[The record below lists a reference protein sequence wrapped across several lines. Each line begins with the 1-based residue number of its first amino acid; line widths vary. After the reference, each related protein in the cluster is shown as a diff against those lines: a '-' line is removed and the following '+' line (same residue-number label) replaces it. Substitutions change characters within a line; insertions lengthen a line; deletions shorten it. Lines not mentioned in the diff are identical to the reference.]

1 METLQEFLRPLLEQ
15 RAHRSLLFEFASLA
29 LQAPLESEVV
39 ARVSANLKPNKV
51 ILPRWDRETLEA
63 LPASV
68 TYSLEIDETSAVF
81 VLEEKDV
88 EVLTRFTNLTKL
100 HLTNTKFKQ
109 VRHTHTLR
117 QMDWFLYSSVQEL
130 TNTSVTSCETLFE
143 KRRLC
148 HCSEQR
154 SRH

>member
-109 VRHTHTLR
+109 VRHHP
-117 QMDWFLYSSVQEL
+117 
-130 TNTSVTSCETLFE
+130 
-143 KRRLC
+143 
-148 HCSEQR
+148 
-154 SRH
+154 